1 MHPLDTGHRP
11 SSCRLS
17 WSASSHQQRSCPVMP
32 RARRLACRPSLPAA
46 TACLDGQPGSRS
58 PPSSCRWR
66 PACDSSSVAP
76 AANKRMGGCLRM
88 VGRPARVN
96 GSVRGWTGRC
106 PTRRAM
112 GQACCRHLSVRHPG
126 TIRPPRKPVHRGWPC
141 PQAAGSDVARWKR
154 RECPITLQSFDTLRD
169 ADDIVL
175 TWCCRVVMSG
185 RALLLWITDQYGGSC
200 CPNCRSQA
208 LIPQL
213 VGPSPGFFEGA
224 HAIHILASEGRQ
236 PNAIRHLISDAPSSI
251 RARDCRGRAPLHI
264 ACRAGHLDVVRLLCE
279 AGANPNDV
287 DRTGETVLGH
297 AQASGNDNVVNL
309 VRKAGGTARARRR
322 RTRRATTTLAG

>member
-1 MHPLDTGHRP
+1 M
-11 SSCRLS
+11 
-17 WSASSHQQRSCPVMP
+17 
-32 RARRLACRPSLPAA
+32 
-46 TACLDGQPGSRS
+46 
-58 PPSSCRWR
+58 
-66 PACDSSSVAP
+66 
-76 AANKRMGGCLRM
+76 
-88 VGRPARVN
+88 
-96 GSVRGWTGRC
+96 
-106 PTRRAM
+106 
-112 GQACCRHLSVRHPG
+112 
-126 TIRPPRKPVHRGWPC
+126 HRGWPC

-208 LIPQL
+208 LIPQVHLPAVPPRVSSCNRATLTAPPLQL

-236 PNAIRHLISDAPSSI
+236 PNAIRHLISVVLLGPMTCNGAMIQIRVQDAPSSI